1 METTM
6 TQDKRKALGR
16 GLDSLLPAARAIAPL
31 PGAGPGIEP
40 TLVPNAGVQGGA
52 PAFAPAPARDPVE
65 GELREIELGKIE
77 SNPFQTRKQIKEADL
92 AELAASIKANGVL
105 EPIIVRPLRDGRFQ
119 LIAGERRTQ
128 AAARAGR
135 QTIPAIVREVSDQ
148 TAMEMTIIENLQ
160 REDLGPM
167 EQARAFD
174 RLSREFG
181 LTQEQ
186 MSVRTGKERST
197 ISNYLRLL
205 KLPFDVQLE
214 LEHNFKI
221 TLSHAKLLLM
231 LNTDEEISR
240 AAREIVSRNLS
251 VIQTEDL
258 IFDMKNPIARE
269 PKPVKPVDPNVR
281 AAQRELE
288 ASLGCRVR
296 IKDKNGKGKIVIE
309 YARLEDFDRVIE
321 ILGRK

>member
-1 METTM
+1 
-6 TQDKRKALGR
+6 
-16 GLDSLLPAARAIAPL
+16 
-31 PGAGPGIEP
+31 
-40 TLVPNAGVQGGA
+40 
-52 PAFAPAPARDPVE
+52 
-65 GELREIELGKIE
+65 
-77 SNPFQTRKQIKEADL
+77 
-92 AELAASIKANGVL
+92 
-105 EPIIVRPLRDGRFQ
+105 
-119 LIAGERRTQ
+119 
-128 AAARAGR
+128 
-135 QTIPAIVREVSDQ
+135 
-148 TAMEMTIIENLQ
+148 MEMTIIENLQ